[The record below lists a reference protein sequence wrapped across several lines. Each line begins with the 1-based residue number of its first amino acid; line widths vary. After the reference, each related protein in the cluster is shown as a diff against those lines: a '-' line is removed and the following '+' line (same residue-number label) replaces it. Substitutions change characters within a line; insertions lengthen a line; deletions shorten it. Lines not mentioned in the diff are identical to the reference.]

1 MDRCVSNEVSSVV
14 WMEWMLMRIVYGIAY
29 GMERMHAA
37 GSNFA
42 MALDDQDITQ
52 LMPMRGDQY
61 EQSVRSTSSLQI
73 QVYN

>member
-1 MDRCVSNEVSSVV
+1 MFWIGASQMKSRVLMDVDDECVCGV
-14 WMEWMLMRIVYGIAY
+14 AY

-61 EQSVRSTSSLQI
+61 EQSVRLIFTSSPPTLI
-73 QVYN
+73 